1 MTIVTTTLNPTST
14 IVKRRYFP
22 NNGSAKEVDGII
34 SDISKKNIV
43 CDSKMLIQRAT
54 FSPESA
60 GR

>member
-1 MTIVTTTLNPTST
+1 MTTLNPTSNM
-14 IVKRRYFP
+14 VKSRYFP
-22 NNGSAKEVDGII
+22 RRGSASDVEGII

-43 CDSKMLIQRAT
+43 CDRRMLMHRAI

>member
-1 MTIVTTTLNPTST
+1 MVITTDRPTSN
-14 IVKRRYFP
+14 IVNSKYFP
-22 NNGSAKEVDGII
+22 SKGNARDVEGMI

-43 CDSKMLIQRAT
+43 CDRRIEILNAI